1 MKRDATTATIRYL
14 AAMADTDFGHESEL
28 AFLAIATDDFDDLTA
43 VDLRAGATALEDLEG
58 AIDEDDTDAAIVIRE
73 LMERVEAE
81 IEARDVEYWDA
92 RPVRL

>member
-1 MKRDATTATIRYL
+1 MKRDSTTATIRHL
-14 AAMADTDFGHESEL
+14 AALADTDFDHETEL

-43 VDLRAGATALEDLEG
+43 VELRAGATALEDLES
-58 AIDEDDTDAAIVIRE
+58 AIDDDDTDAEMVIRE

-92 RPVRL
+92 RPVRP